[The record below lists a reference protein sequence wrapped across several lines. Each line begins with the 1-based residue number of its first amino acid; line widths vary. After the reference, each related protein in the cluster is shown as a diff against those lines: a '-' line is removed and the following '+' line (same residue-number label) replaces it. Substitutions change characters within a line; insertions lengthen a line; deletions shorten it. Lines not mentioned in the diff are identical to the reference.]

1 MRQALDAKD
10 LGRWAEL
17 LHKRVEHWPYETH
30 PIIRMLRA
38 ISHTHAWHTS
48 VTPATALIYI
58 AIHTYL
64 LVCYAGKTTL
74 ATTQRLRKHVTTTHA
89 GTEDSS
95 FHDLL
100 RNTTELHWT
109 LVPVE
114 LVDSQQL
121 ACYRERSWWHRVE
134 KWAVNDTAPALPS
147 DTSHVPAAQHTKQL
161 QTTLRQAHI
170 ARINRDYAQAAILN
184 KDLERISSR
193 LNIPMCR
200 PANVTVP
207 YMTPAQRSSIQQIV
221 NRMVRHTQRSSWER
235 QAIRARIRVTPSSPL
250 NVRRAFE
257 RFANKHDKSTTRP
270 DCFCDTQHLSIW
282 RQGGTVCQVDGHY
295 ALLPV
300 TIEHD
305 GTPLRATDP
314 LPCSGAR
321 SREHAMSSL
330 TQLARTLQ
338 IQHTFPP
345 HVLSQCLPESEW
357 QAPATLRH
365 RIQVI
370 AHNLSSVAC
379 IRVADKSSTMMFAF
393 CRQWVWDQT
402 AQFLLS
408 EEYDPQPLTDSTRI
422 SASLHRIIRKNRW
435 PVNTSRRLPL
445 LYLLGKAKSLLKG
458 RILWRPIAAIVEPQV
473 QRFYLRT
480 AARAFTLLLRLLTEE
495 ITASFLVLKITDLQ
509 PWVHGL
515 SDWDCEVIDEC
526 DCPGQFNRIPPS
538 TVMKD
543 LSESVKW
550 LAQRR
555 RWNAQE
561 LIWSIHRDNKRL
573 DRAGQG
579 TSSRFTYLSH
589 VELENLVYFS
599 LLTDTYAQASGKI
612 WARTGAIPMGGPFSA
627 QSADLRLVWGA
638 KKRIDLMRRIGTLT
652 FSPRGHPLWT
662 TVRGNTLSLAQFRD
676 NILVGAKGPTAQT
689 EMQHVCDTLYEV
701 WNLPVLCDCMTD
713 DIRVCH
719 GTCMTHSLTAMGFTT
734 HIQGCHSPLV
744 YAQPSGLTS
753 TWHLKYT
760 VTLQTPQS
768 HAHKHISNI
777 IVGAVLNVQPFLH
790 TWISCLLSITAWA
803 QMACLSDYSRSTV
816 LRALHSAVPRIISRT
831 PWDVDNTLQWC
842 YHAAYILPCTR
853 ETIFFR
859 LNRWVQ
865 HNAVWTG
872 PAYAS
877 WHMPHAGACSD
888 ICADW
893 CHDFPILSS
902 LTPLLNPSTSI
913 RTGPRPRGEGS
924 PVFPTI
930 CELGSIDS

>member
-17 LHKRVEHWPYETH
+17 LHKRVEHLPYETH

-100 RNTTELHWT
+100 RNTKELHWT

-121 ACYRERSWWHRVE
+121 ACYRERSWWHKVE

-170 ARINRDYAQAAILN
+170 ARINRDYVQAAILN
-184 KDLERISSR
+184 KDVERIASQ

-200 PANVTVP
+200 PGNVTDP
-207 YMTPAQRSSIQQIV
+207 YMTPGQRSSIQQIV

-235 QAIRARIRVTPSSPL
+235 QAIRARIRVIPSSPL

-257 RFANKHDKSTTRP
+257 RFANKHDKSTARLA
-270 DCFCDTQHLSIW
+270 CFCDAQHLSIW

-300 TIEHD
+300 NIEHD

-314 LPCSGAR
+314 LPCSSVR

-330 TQLARTLQ
+330 TQLARTLH
-338 IQHTFPP
+338 IQHAFPF
-345 HVLSQCLPESEW
+345 HVLSQCLLENEW

-370 AHNLSSVAC
+370 AHSLSSVAC

-402 AQFLLS
+402 AHFLLS
-408 EEYDPQPLTDSTRI
+408 EKYDPQPLTDSTRI
-422 SASLHRIIRKNRW
+422 SASLRRVIRKNRW

-445 LYLLGKAKSLLKG
+445 LYLLGKAKSLLK
-458 RILWRPIAAIVEPQV
+458 RHILWRPIAAIVEPQV

-480 AARAFTLLLRLLTEE
+480 AAGAFTLLLRLLTEE

-515 SDWDCEVIDEC
+515 SDWDCEVIGEC
-526 DCPGQFNRIPPS
+526 DCSGQFNRIPPS
-538 TVMKD
+538 
-543 LSESVKW
+543 
-550 LAQRR
+550 
-555 RWNAQE
+555 
-561 LIWSIHRDNKRL
+561 
-573 DRAGQG
+573 
-579 TSSRFTYLSH
+579 
-589 VELENLVYFS
+589 
-599 LLTDTYAQASGKI
+599 
-612 WARTGAIPMGGPFSA
+612 
-627 QSADLRLVWGA
+627 
-638 KKRIDLMRRIGTLT
+638 
-652 FSPRGHPLWT
+652 
-662 TVRGNTLSLAQFRD
+662 
-676 NILVGAKGPTAQT
+676 
-689 EMQHVCDTLYEV
+689 
-701 WNLPVLCDCMTD
+701 
-713 DIRVCH
+713 
-719 GTCMTHSLTAMGFTT
+719 
-734 HIQGCHSPLV
+734 
-744 YAQPSGLTS
+744 
-753 TWHLKYT
+753 
-760 VTLQTPQS
+760 
-768 HAHKHISNI
+768 
-777 IVGAVLNVQPFLH
+777 
-790 TWISCLLSITAWA
+790 
-803 QMACLSDYSRSTV
+803 
-816 LRALHSAVPRIISRT
+816 
-831 PWDVDNTLQWC
+831 
-842 YHAAYILPCTR
+842 
-853 ETIFFR
+853 
-859 LNRWVQ
+859 
-865 HNAVWTG
+865 
-872 PAYAS
+872 
-877 WHMPHAGACSD
+877 
-888 ICADW
+888 
-893 CHDFPILSS
+893 
-902 LTPLLNPSTSI
+902 
-913 RTGPRPRGEGS
+913 
-924 PVFPTI
+924 
-930 CELGSIDS
+930 